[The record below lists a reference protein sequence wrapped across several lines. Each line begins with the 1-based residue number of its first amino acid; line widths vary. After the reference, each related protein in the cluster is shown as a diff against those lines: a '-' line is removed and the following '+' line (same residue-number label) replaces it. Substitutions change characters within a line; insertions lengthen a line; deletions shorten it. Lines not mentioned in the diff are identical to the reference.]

1 MRSRRRWLL
10 GFGAVLLVAVGPLLW
25 QLLQLTWTRHAQQR
39 RLQQLKAFHQQLTEE
54 RGRLTEDP
62 VYVEGL
68 IRSTFK
74 VAKPGELVIPKESRI
89 HADRHADSR

>member
-39 RLQQLKAFHQQLTEE
+39 RLQQLKAFHQQLADE
-54 RGRLTEDP
+54 RTRLTSDP

-74 VAKPGELVIPKESRI
+74 VAKPGELVIP
-89 HADRHADSR
+89 ADALNDDKR